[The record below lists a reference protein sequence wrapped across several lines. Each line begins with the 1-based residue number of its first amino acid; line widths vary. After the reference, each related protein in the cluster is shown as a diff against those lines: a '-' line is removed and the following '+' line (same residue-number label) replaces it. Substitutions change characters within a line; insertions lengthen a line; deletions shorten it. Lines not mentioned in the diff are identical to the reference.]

1 MDYLLGARHLEARKK
16 KPTAVATRLP
26 GMPSCRVV
34 AQRRRKACEGRWHV
48 AITDG
53 PPSRSVGAE
62 GRAVGTRCAA
72 VHGTTFKGPW
82 KIVSFLICGLF
93 LIGAQLGAQAQNADV
108 NRAQLTQ
115 SQAPS
120 PFGPGVSPPEGT
132 IEGHAI
138 PGPNDTDLGEQAV
151 LKRVERYEPWTATIA
166 SPVFYTTNVALID
179 RNEKHDVISAPVAA
193 VFYQPRIINTLYGFA
208 DVRQQFFYYNH
219 FNDFDFGSLD
229 VEAGLIYFLPQFHNL
244 VLRGE
249 YDFNRLTFS
258 DRILD
263 EFFTNHGL
271 IFNAEIPF
279 RLGRAQQV
287 SLGAGANISVA
298 ADQQAPRRNDYEAY
312 AGYTLYATRALS
324 LNAVGRVVVRDYHQN
339 DRTDVSE
346 ILSLTASY
354 ALTNWWTMSAI
365 ATLTRSDSNHDVF
378 DYSVANVGGAITLTA
393 KF

>member
-1 MDYLLGARHLEARKK
+1 MDDDTATRLLAM
-16 KPTAVATRLP
+16 PTCHVVATRLRRVCTTATTEW
-26 GMPSCRVV
+26 SLQTTAHRAVATSAHVV
-34 AQRRRKACEGRWHV
+34 AASLCRGVLCAWHPGSRRHSAV
-48 AITDG
+48 TTAAIG
-53 PPSRSVGAE
+53 FV
-62 GRAVGTRCAA
+62 
-72 VHGTTFKGPW
+72 
-82 KIVSFLICGLF
+82 LF
-93 LIGAQLGAQAQNADV
+93 LIGTRLGAQAQTVQVD
-108 NRAQLTQ
+108 RAQLTQ
-115 SQAPS
+115 SRTQTPLVPA
-120 PFGPGVSPPEGT
+120 VSPEGT
-132 IEGHAI
+132 TV
-138 PGPNDTDLGEQAV
+138 PSPNDTDLGEQEV
-151 LKRVERYEPWTATIA
+151 LKRVERYEPWTVSIA
-166 SPVFYTTNVALID
+166 SPVFYTTNVALTD

-193 VFYQPRIINTLYGFA
+193 VYYQPRIINTLYGFA

-258 DRILD
+258 DRVLD

-279 RLGRAQQV
+279 RFGRAQQL
-287 SLGAGANISVA
+287 SLGADVNISVA
-298 ADQQAPRRNDYEAY
+298 ADHQAPRRNDYEAY
-312 AGYTLYATRALS
+312 AGYTLRATRALS

-354 ALTNWWTMSAI
+354 ELTNWWSVSAI
-365 ATLTRSDSNHDVF
+365 ATLTRSDSNHHVF
-378 DYSVANVGGAITLTA
+378 DYSVADVGGAITLTG